1 MKSARILMVMIL
13 VVSCLSP
20 GAFSAAPNEAKTLAV
35 NFSQEQ
41 PSEIKYPRVELKDT
55 EMRRL
60 ESRHTEKEYEIDV
73 FLPLDYRQSSER
85 YPVIYV
91 LDAEYN
97 FGCVAYIAR
106 RLIKN
111 KDIPPVLLVGVAYD
125 TDEKD
130 YYARRMYDSTPESKI
145 HGYGTGGAAPFT
157 QFVETELI
165 PFIDREYRTLKDD
178 RMIVGLSIS
187 GFYCC
192 YLLFKHTGL
201 FQKYIIVSPSL
212 WFSGKVAFEYEEEY
226 SKTTR
231 SLPAAVYLA
240 SGGLEGPNIKDN
252 SIQMG
257 RILEARKYQGLK
269 LKSVVLEGEHHRS
282 VFPLAFTRGL
292 QFLLGK

>member
-1 MKSARILMVMIL
+1 MKSRQKLIVLIVSGSLL
-13 VVSCLSP
+13 VP
-20 GAFSAAPNEAKTLAV
+20 GLFANSSNEAGRSAASSSAG
-35 NFSQEQ
+35 QQ
-41 PSEIKYPRVELKDT
+41 SESKYPRVELKDT

-60 ESRHTEKEYEIDV
+60 KSSHTGKEYEIDV
-73 FLPLDYRQSSER
+73 FLPLDYHQSTQR

-97 FGCVAYIAR
+97 FGCVAYITR

-111 KDIPPVLLVGVAYD
+111 KDILPVLLVGIAFD

-130 YYARRMYDSTPESKI
+130 YYDRRMYDSTPESKI
-145 HGYGTGGAAPFT
+145 HGYGTGGARPFT
-157 QFVETELI
+157 QFIETELI
-165 PFIDREYRTLKDD
+165 PFIEKDYRTLKDD
-178 RMIVGLSIS
+178 RTIIGLSIS

-192 YLLFKHTGL
+192 YLLFKHPGL
-201 FQKYIIVSPSL
+201 FQKFIIVSPSL

-226 SKTTR
+226 SKISK
-231 SLPAAVYLA
+231 SLPVGIYLA

-269 LKSVVLEGEHHRS
+269 LKSAILEGEHHRS

-292 QFLLGK
+292 QFLMGQ

>member
-20 GAFSAAPNEAKTLAV
+20 WAFAAALNEAGKSAV
-35 NFSQEQ
+35 NSLQED

-60 ESRHTEKEYEIDV
+60 KSRYTEKEYEIDV
-73 FLPLDYRQSSER
+73 FLPLDYRQSSKR

-130 YYARRMYDSTPESKI
+130 YYARRMYESTPVSKI
-145 HGYGTGGAAPFT
+145 HGYGTGGAGPFT
-157 QFVETELI
+157 QFIETELI
-165 PFIDREYRTLKDD
+165 PFIDKEYRTLEND

-192 YLLFKHTGL
+192 YLLFKHPGL

-212 WFSGKVAFEYEEEY
+212 WFSGKVAFEYEEVY
-226 SKTTR
+226 SKITR
-231 SLPAAVYLA
+231 SLPADVYLA

-257 RILEARKYQGLK
+257 RILEERNYQGLK

>member
-1 MKSARILMVMIL
+1 MKSAPTLMDIIL

-20 GAFSAAPNEAKTLAV
+20 WVFAGAPDEVGKLAANS
-35 NFSQEQ
+35 FQEQ
-41 PSEIKYPRVELKDT
+41 PSETKYPRVELKDT
-55 EMRRL
+55 EIRRL
-60 ESRHTEKEYEIDV
+60 KPRHTGKEYEIDV
-73 FLPLDYRQSSER
+73 FFPLDYRQSSER

-111 KDIPPVLLVGVAYD
+111 KDIPPVLLVGIAYD
-125 TDEKD
+125 TDE
-130 YYARRMYDSTPESKI
+130 TPESKI
-145 HGYGTGGAAPFT
+145 HGYGTGGAGPFT

-192 YLLFKHTGL
+192 HLLFKHTGL
-201 FQKYIIVSPSL
+201 FQKYVIVSPSL
-212 WFSGKVAFEYEEEY
+212 WFSGKVAFQYEEEY
-226 SKTTR
+226 FKTSR

-240 SGGLEGPNIKDN
+240 VGGLEGPNIKDN